1 MSIPESVLQSV
12 ETVEEHY
19 SAGDFIFKEND
30 RPAFYY
36 QLIHGEVKLA
46 SYRSSGSEVVHETVS
61 GGSCFGESMLILDKP
76 YPVSAIAVTD
86 CTVRKMG
93 KDQFF
98 QLMKDQPVF
107 FIDLASSLSGRLGDK
122 MKISAKTNTDIDQ
135 NAEEV

>member
-46 SYRSSGSEVVHETVS
+46 SYRSDGSEVVHETVS
-61 GGSCFGESMLILDKP
+61 GGSCFGESMMILDKP
-76 YPVSAIAVTD
+76 
-86 CTVRKMG
+86 
-93 KDQFF
+93 
-98 QLMKDQPVF
+98 
-107 FIDLASSLSGRLGDK
+107 
-122 MKISAKTNTDIDQ
+122 
-135 NAEEV
+135 

>member
-46 SYRSSGSEVVHETVS
+46 S
-61 GGSCFGESMLILDKP
+61 
-76 YPVSAIAVTD
+76 
-86 CTVRKMG
+86 
-93 KDQFF
+93 
-98 QLMKDQPVF
+98 
-107 FIDLASSLSGRLGDK
+107 
-122 MKISAKTNTDIDQ
+122 
-135 NAEEV
+135 

>member
-1 MSIPESVLQSV
+1 MQSV

-19 SAGDFIFKEND
+19 IAGDFIFKEND

-36 QLIHGEVKLA
+36 QLIQGEVKLA
-46 SYRSSGSEVVHETVS
+46 SYRSDDAEAVQEMVS

-76 YPVSAIAVTD
+76 YPVSAIALTD

-98 QLMKDQPVF
+98 QLMKDQPEF

-122 MKISAKTNTDIDQ
+122 MKMSAKTNTDINQ